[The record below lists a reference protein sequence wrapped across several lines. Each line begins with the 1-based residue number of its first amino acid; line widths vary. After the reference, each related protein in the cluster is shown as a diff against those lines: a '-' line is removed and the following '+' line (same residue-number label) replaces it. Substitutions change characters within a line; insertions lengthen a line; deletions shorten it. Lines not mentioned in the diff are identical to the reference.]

1 MLSLRSILKGVISQK
16 TRSIL
21 TICASICATCMLTG
35 LGAFYQTSTETMHAE
50 IDALNNNNTLTIALK
65 SYRKGTSKLK
75 QSEFL
80 QHLLP
85 HFEQTQISSSK
96 RSYIPIQLPKTK
108 HAEYFEHIICDWRF
122 ARTHQL
128 TLQSG
133 RFFHELEHPDNN
145 FVILGHS
152 VAEKMQAV
160 DAQANSIF
168 IDGKKHHVL
177 GVLALE
183 EDPYYLGKNSINQAI
198 LTHFNPYHQDN
209 AALDEIIIQ
218 VDPQNTEAVTE
229 KIKTLMQTSLPN
241 VAYEI
246 NDFSR
251 IAKTLQSHINKIK
264 LVLIIIGSISSIIAM
279 INIINGMY
287 AVINERLEEI
297 AIRLSIG
304 ATHHQVQSLFL
315 LETMILSMVGSLVGI
330 IIGEIFNQ
338 QLVSHLE
345 WTYTWRYQPGLW
357 SALLINGINILA
369 CYIPLRK
376 ISSIN
381 PIKIMQGLQS

>member
-1 MLSLRSILKGVISQK
+1 M
-16 TRSIL
+16 
-21 TICASICATCMLTG
+21 
-35 LGAFYQTSTETMHAE
+35 
-50 IDALNNNNTLTIALK
+50 
-65 SYRKGTSKLK
+65 
-75 QSEFL
+75 
-80 QHLLP
+80 
-85 HFEQTQISSSK
+85 
-96 RSYIPIQLPKTK
+96 
-108 HAEYFEHIICDWRF
+108 
-122 ARTHQL
+122 
-128 TLQSG
+128 
-133 RFFHELEHPDNN
+133 
-145 FVILGHS
+145 
-152 VAEKMQAV
+152 
-160 DAQANSIF
+160 IF
-168 IDGKKHHVL
+168 
-177 GVLALE
+177 
-183 EDPYYLGKNSINQAI
+183 
-198 LTHFNPYHQDN
+198 T
-209 AALDEIIIQ
+209 
-218 VDPQNTEAVTE
+218 
-229 KIKTLMQTSLPN
+229 
-241 VAYEI
+241 
-246 NDFSR
+246 
-251 IAKTLQSHINKIK
+251 AKTLQSHINKIK